1 MGDWDNLDA
10 FGIGEAGEVLNQE
23 ATTWPI
29 TEGEFIVQLSFG
41 QLAILTTVQIT
52 LSLMKRIAEMSN
64 F

>member
-29 TEGEFIVQLSFG
+29 TEGEFIV
-41 QLAILTTVQIT
+41 
-52 LSLMKRIAEMSN
+52 
-64 F
+64 